1 MLNPLGK
8 VQSLKI
14 QIDQIKEQIFASVP
28 ENASSPSKLNEKDAL
43 ISKLT
48 NLKNS
53 TVLKKEEIVAQIQA
67 AQKKLQSLS
76 QKKQSTNKS
85 KALRS
90 KYQNQVSIYEKELA
104 KVNLEYQ
111 LFAENYDRMYGVSID
126 PALFESNINPIENQ
140 LRQVVDKHSNLTETL
155 KNLEQEQLRMENT
168 LKMIVEDII
177 SQSAAK
183 AESIM
188 ERENLETQMELIEY
202 EFAEEL
208 EYNEQEDD
216 FIIKMLKLKKL
227 KDPVLSQY
235 KDLKNS
241 VENIELQ
248 VEKTKAKISNC
259 SAELVRMCLA
269 SPGFEELKNVEELV
283 KEKSKVF
290 KTDNVEKVIVDVNS
304 FEGFDIDEEILKAQI
319 SAVDKQELQLREMFK
334 AEANE
339 LKTWIAH
346 LESRKMLTDEVQR
359 KFRLRERSFNLKVAA
374 IKSWKSVAA
383 TLVSTS
389 DNLGKIVQDSA
400 VVQEFKSQFS
410 SITYKEHK
418 KLENLMS
425 AYLSL
430 LDKRE
435 KFYSEFPLQ
444 RKISEKSSLES
455 EIISLVN
462 QKPSVLKDQ
471 FQVESQ
477 ISDFEKEEKKLS
489 DNIKS
494 LGIVPNS
501 SKAQFYMLKDKIQT
515 WDENFKSSGVSPSQE
530 IFFEYK
536 KSLELVKADTYSLR
550 TSLASV
556 TDQEFTLSSEVEKI
570 LELKRAE
577 MLNSLQD
584 LKKNCKNPEE
594 MQMYELNFRV
604 VEASTK
610 VERATKDLKDFD
622 SNILGIISSIEQE
635 EISLRK
641 QQIELEQDMKE
652 VEKELGFIVDYEQ
665 KLKKLDHWDLAS
677 ALTIDNCRS
686 PFEEY
691 LGSGFKGGDD
701 GPVIE
706 GKYLEFAEK
715 LLGRAAQVPRNR
727 MVNRKYYRIRLEN
740 TSQADRN
747 FYEKIMP
754 LLEGA
759 ELYKKLSE
767 KSRKFD
773 PMAEALPESCGYNL
787 RQIHLHMSLEKI
799 EMKHPMKPGFDL
811 RILTEQLGNPKVS
824 KVTLALLQSQ
834 GHEELDFTDGDQ
846 VPVYLP
852 KPQQVRTN
860 VFYPFTIVLSTR
872 EQIEVIAKDY
882 ITFKQWIQGI
892 NALVLNKKKLVKLRT
907 RIETYTSV

>member
-1 MLNPLGK
+1 MLNPLAK

-43 ISKLT
+43 ISKLSS
-48 NLKNS
+48 LKNS
-53 TVLKKEEIVAQIQA
+53 TVLKKDEISAQIQNI
-67 AQKKLQSLS
+67 QKKLQSLS

-90 KYQNQVSIYEKELA
+90 KYQNQVSVYEKELA

-111 LFAENYDRMYGVSID
+111 LFAENYDRLYGVSLD
-126 PALFESNINPIENQ
+126 PTLYENNLNPIENK
-140 LRQVVDKHSNLTETL
+140 LMQVVDKHSNLTETL
-155 KNLEQEQLRMENT
+155 KNLEQEQQRMENT

-188 ERENLETQMELIEY
+188 ERENMETQMELIEY

-208 EYNEQEDD
+208 EYNEPEDD
-216 FIIKMLKLKKL
+216 FIIKMLKIKKL
-227 KDPVLSQY
+227 KDPVIAQC

-241 VENIELQ
+241 LELIDQ
-248 VEKTKAKISNC
+248 QIEKTKGKISNC
-259 SAELVRMCLA
+259 SAELFRMCLA

-290 KTDNVEKVIVDVNS
+290 KTDSIEKVIVDVNS
-304 FEGFDIDEEILKAQI
+304 FEGFDIDEEILKMQLVVMEREE
-319 SAVDKQELQLREMFK
+319 SWLREMFK
-334 AEANE
+334 AEEGE
-339 LKTWIAH
+339 LKMRISH
-346 LESRKMLTDEVQR
+346 CESQKVPREDVENKL
-359 KFRLRERSFNLKVAA
+359 KLKERSFKLKIAA

-389 DNLGKIVQDSA
+389 DNLGKIVQDS
-400 VVQEFKSQFS
+400 VIVNEFKSQFS

-418 KLENLMS
+418 KLENLTS
-425 AYLSL
+425 VYLAL

-444 RKISEKSSLES
+444 RKISEKSNLES
-455 EIISLVN
+455 EIISLATK
-462 QKPSVLKDQ
+462 KPSILKECI
-471 FQVESQ
+471 QVEVK
-477 ISDFEKEEKKLS
+477 ISEYDKEEIKLADS
-489 DNIKS
+489 IKV

-515 WDENFKSSGVSPSQE
+515 WDENFKSTGQSPSQE
-530 IFFEYK
+530 VFFEYK
-536 KSLELVKADTYSLR
+536 KSLEMVKSETENLR
-550 TSLASV
+550 NSLASV
-556 TDQEFTLSSEVEKI
+556 TNEGFVLSNEVEKI
-570 LELKRAE
+570 LEQKRSE

-584 LKKNCKNPEE
+584 LRKNCKNPEE
-594 MQMYELNFRV
+594 MQLYELNYKV

-610 VERATKDLKDFD
+610 VERAAKDLKDFD
-622 SNILGIISSIEQE
+622 ANITGIISSIEQE

-641 QQIELEQDMKE
+641 QQLELEQGFKE
-652 VEKELGFIVDYEQ
+652 VEKELGFILDYEQ

-691 LGSGFKGGDD
+691 LGSGFKGPED
-701 GPVIE
+701 GPMIE
-706 GKYLEFAEK
+706 GNYLEFAEK
-715 LLGRAAQVPRNR
+715 VLGRGAQVPKNR
-727 MVNRKYYRIRLEN
+727 LVNRKYYRIRLEHLN
-740 TSQADRN
+740 QADRT

-773 PMAEALPESCGYNL
+773 PMGEVPPESCGYNL

-811 RILTEQLGNPKVS
+811 RILTEQLANPKVS

-834 GHEELDFTDGDQ
+834 GHEELDFTDGSQ
-846 VPVYLP
+846 FPVNLP
-852 KPQQVRTN
+852 NKEQTRN
-860 VFYPFTIVLSTR
+860 NNFYPFTIVLNNND
-872 EQIEVIAKDY
+872 QIEVIAKDY

-892 NALVLNKKKLVKLRT
+892 NALVLNRKKLGKLRS